1 MELEEAIKIYNELK
15 KYKEII
21 GSIDTDFFFN
31 FIEIVLNALENAI
44 PKKKIEDKIEQC
56 QNYFRTTYVPNYDG
70 LIFESQ
76 KEKYISVINERERK
90 IAQIKILQELLEDK

>member
-31 FIEIVLNALENAI
+31 FVETLLKECKNSI
-44 PKKKIEDKIEQC
+44 PKKKIEDKIKEYERV
-56 QNYFRTTYVPNYDG
+56 NKERGYLLVR
-70 LIFESQ
+70 ESFVK
-76 KEKYISVINERERK
+76 KE
-90 IAQIKILQELLEDK
+90 LQELLEDK